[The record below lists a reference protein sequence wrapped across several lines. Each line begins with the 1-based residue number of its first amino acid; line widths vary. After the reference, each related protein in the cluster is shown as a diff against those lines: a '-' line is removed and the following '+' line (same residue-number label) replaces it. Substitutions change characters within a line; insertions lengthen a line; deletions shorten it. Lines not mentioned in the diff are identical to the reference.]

1 MANIDTA
8 KDHNLGMMSGPPM
21 FGSMNPPLSPMS
33 RAPSG
38 HSSFEFDFSMPS
50 TASNPN
56 PFAQQ
61 NADNGHWDGQSGQS
75 NGANGIGMFTNG
87 GQGNEN
93 VFQPT
98 SAYDMPSS
106 ALDSS
111 FFSYDNNTSSQL
123 GVGFP
128 GMASI
133 APSTHFPAPGLPFRG
148 LDFIRNFDTG
158 NEGYQTQ
165 DSMGI
170 GFDAG
175 AFRMDPEIGFNLA
188 DFTHFDQP
196 NGQ

>member
-1 MANIDTA
+1 MAHIDTVN
-8 KDHNLGMMSGPPM
+8 DHNSGMMAGPPL
-21 FGSMNPPLSPMS
+21 FGTMNPPLSPMS

-38 HSSFEFDFSMPS
+38 HSSFEFDFSIPS

-61 NADNGHWDGQSGQS
+61 NAETVQWNGGGHS
-75 NGANGIGMFTNG
+75 NGTNGMSIFTNG
-87 GQGNEN
+87 GQGNDN
-93 VFQPT
+93 MFQPT
-98 SAYDMPSS
+98 AAYDISS
-106 ALDSS
+106 SGLDSS
-111 FFSYDNNTSSQL
+111 FFPYDNNSSQL

-148 LDFIRNFDTG
+148 LDFIRNFETG
-158 NEGYQTQ
+158 NEGYQAQ
-165 DSMGI
+165 DLGH

-175 AFRMDPEIGFNLA
+175 AFRMDPEIGFSLA
-188 DFTHFDQP
+188 DYTNFDQP